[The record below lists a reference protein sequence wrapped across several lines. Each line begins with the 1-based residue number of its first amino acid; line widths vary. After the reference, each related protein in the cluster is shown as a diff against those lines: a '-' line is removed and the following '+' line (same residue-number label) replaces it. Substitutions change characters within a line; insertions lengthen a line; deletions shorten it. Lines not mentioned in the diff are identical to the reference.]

1 MQNENTYPI
10 VDRSKI
16 DFSNYDERNIGYA
29 EGELSD
35 GRPYR
40 LECWA
45 VDQITNLTIFVS
57 SIGIEHYSSTN
68 VLDYI
73 EAEGLYWKLTN
84 TFYGSA
90 LLWNDTNG
98 NEFWSANLVVGDED
112 ETYIDSIPLKPWDCK
127 TRT

>member
-1 MQNENTYPI
+1 MKNEITYPK

-16 DFSNYDERNIGYA
+16 DFSDSDEINIGYA
-29 EGELSD
+29 ERILSD

-45 VDQITNLTIFVS
+45 VDQITNLTIFIS
-57 SIGIEHYSSTN
+57 SIGINHYSSAN
-68 VLDYI
+68 VLDYL
-73 EAEGLYWKLTN
+73 EAEGLYWKLSS

-90 LLWNDTNG
+90 FLFTEEDG

-112 ETYIDSIPLKPWDCK
+112 ETYIDSIQLNNWV
-127 TRT
+127 